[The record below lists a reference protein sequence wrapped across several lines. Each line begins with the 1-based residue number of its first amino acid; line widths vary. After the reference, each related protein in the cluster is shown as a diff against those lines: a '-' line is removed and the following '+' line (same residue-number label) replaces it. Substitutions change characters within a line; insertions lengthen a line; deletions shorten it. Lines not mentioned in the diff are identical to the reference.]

1 MAKSGFNGC
10 PNVAEVYLGTRG
22 HSLQEFGQDYSVTD
36 HTCPFDAQSSNSA
49 EHTGDLELQ
58 NALGVRA
65 VGRRP
70 RDLMDPDSMIREQLT
85 STATKQVLLNEEVQ
99 ILAMKTHLEVQ
110 QREDIPRDLA
120 ERMKFVPP
128 CLRVGQQGV
137 SLARGSEHNS
147 ARLKIW
153 KRLKV
158 EIIIVKVL
166 MIGDQYWYLDFQVNT
181 SKLRRPSDTVDLE
194 ESPDSCERAGAP
206 VLWLSCDGPLD
217 GWKLFSNI
225 PI

>member
-1 MAKSGFNGC
+1 
-10 PNVAEVYLGTRG
+10 
-22 HSLQEFGQDYSVTD
+22 
-36 HTCPFDAQSSNSA
+36 
-49 EHTGDLELQ
+49 
-58 NALGVRA
+58 
-65 VGRRP
+65 
-70 RDLMDPDSMIREQLT
+70 MIREQLT

-120 ERMKFVPP
+120 ERMCSFPLKGK
-128 CLRVGQQGV
+128 LQGV

-194 ESPDSCERAGAP
+194 ESPDSWERAGAP
-206 VLWLSCDGPLD
+206 VLWISCDGQID
-217 GWKLFSNI
+217 GWKLFSDI
-225 PI
+225 SI